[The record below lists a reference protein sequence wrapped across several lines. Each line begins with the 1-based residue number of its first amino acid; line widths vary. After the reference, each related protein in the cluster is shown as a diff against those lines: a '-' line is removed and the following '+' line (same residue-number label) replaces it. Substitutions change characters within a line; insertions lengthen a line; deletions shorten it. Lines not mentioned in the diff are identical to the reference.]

1 MEVQCKCHGVS
12 GSCEMRTCWRSLPKF
27 RHLGAQLQERFHEA
41 IQVAYMQKRLVSMK
55 ALEQLNKE
63 SNGNALLLSHPAL
76 LSSSVSGASSSSGAA
91 MSSRVN
97 RNTLDSLT
105 SSTSLSPSSLP
116 SPTENDLI
124 YISESPTFC
133 HHDPRYGSIGTY
145 GRQCDENSQGLNSC
159 HYLCCGRGFKRQTFV
174 QQERCDCKFQW
185 CCKVVCKTCRKT
197 VVISTCN

>member
-1 MEVQCKCHGVS
+1 MVINKMEVQCKCHGVS

-41 IQVAYMQKRLVSMK
+41 IQVAYMQNHS
-55 ALEQLNKE
+55 
-63 SNGNALLLSHPAL
+63 LS
-76 LSSSVSGASSSSGAA
+76 
-91 MSSRVN
+91 
-97 RNTLDSLT
+97 

>member
-1 MEVQCKCHGVS
+1 MVINKMEVQCKCHGVS

-27 RHLGAQLQERFHEA
+27 RNLGAHLQERFHEA
-41 IQVAYMQKRLVSMK
+41 IQVTYLNNRLVSMK
-55 ALEQLNKE
+55 ALEQLK
-63 SNGNALLLSHPAL
+63 
-76 LSSSVSGASSSSGAA
+76 
-91 MSSRVN
+91 
-97 RNTLDSLT
+97 
-105 SSTSLSPSSLP
+105 
-116 SPTENDLI
+116 NDLI
-124 YISESPTFC
+124 YTSESPTFC

-159 HYLCCGRGFKRQTFV
+159 FKRQTFV